1 MTSYQTKMLH
11 FEATSRCNAAC
22 PMCARN
28 IDGKETIVSLG
39 DLSLKKFQLQVI
51 SNIKTLEKILFCGT
65 LGDPCA
71 DKNLLQK
78 IEWVK
83 KLNPEIVI
91 GINTNGSIRNPKW
104 WTDCAK
110 LLTSIYDYVVFSIDG
125 LEDTNH
131 IYRWN
136 VQWKK
141 IMQNTKA
148 FIEAGGNAQWD
159 MLVFNYNKHQIQE
172 CKQLAKEMGF
182 TWFRYKETNRWDQ
195 YGTRIPNL
203 EPVSEYVP
211 IDYTSGKDIDCL
223 RDNEQSTYIDYKG
236 VEYPCCYIAGVMF
249 SAPYDEKKKELN
261 KDILHLTPEQIMTE
275 YKERLNNGNPFYVCK
290 RSCSK
295 GISKRS
301 QWKQEEQLN

>member
-1 MTSYQTKMLH
+1 MTSSQIKTLH
-11 FEATSRCNAAC
+11 FEPTSRCNAAC

-71 DKNLLQK
+71 DKNLLEK

-91 GINTNGSIRNPKW
+91 GIHTNGSIRNTEW
-104 WTDCAK
+104 WTNCAK
-110 LLTSIYDYVVFSIDG
+110 LLTGIYDYVVFSIDG

-131 IYRWN
+131 LYRWN

-148 FIEAGGNAQWD
+148 YIEAGGSAHWD
-159 MLVFNYNKHQIQE
+159 MLVFDYNNHQVEE
-172 CKQLAKEMGF
+172 CKQLAKAMGF
-182 TWFRYKETNRWDQ
+182 TWFRHKETNRWDQ
-195 YGTRIPNL
+195 YGSRFPNL
-203 EPVSEYVP
+203 NPVTEYKHV
-211 IDYTSGKDIDCL
+211 DYTGIEDIDCL
-223 RDNEQSTYIDYKG
+223 RDNEKSTYIDHKG
-236 VEYPCCYIAGVMF
+236 VEYPCPYIAGVMF
-249 SAPYDEKKKELN
+249 SAPLEEKKKHLN

-275 YKERLNNGNPFYVCK
+275 YKERLDNGNPFYICK
-290 RSCSK
+290 RSC
-295 GISKRS
+295 GVGLCKRT
-301 QWKQEEQLN
+301 QWKQEIQLN